1 MIISDLSQF
10 SKRKLAWIPDFD
22 SMSGATCDG
31 NESFGGVELD
41 IIGVEVHVENMSAYD
56 VTKGEHVENW

>member
-1 MIISDLSQF
+1 M
-10 SKRKLAWIPDFD
+10 AWIPDFD

-31 NESFGGVELD
+31 KESFGGVELD